1 MATASKGDELIE
13 VVVRLPR
20 KAVEDTLLTARAA
33 NQEGAEHRLLAAKAI
48 LTGRRRRASRFSGV
62 RFYDPSWDML
72 LEIYVATREQRV
84 LAVSQLCGLSGG
96 STTTALRHIENIE
109 ALGYIRRGPDPD
121 DGRRLIV
128 SMLPSLED
136 AMDQW
141 LDLQISA
148 DRLGL

>member
-1 MATASKGDELIE
+1 M
-13 VVVRLPR
+13 
-20 KAVEDTLLTARAA
+20 
-33 NQEGAEHRLLAAKAI
+33 
-48 LTGRRRRASRFSGV
+48 

-109 ALGYIRRGPDPD
+109 ALGYIRRGPDPA

-128 SMLPSLED
+128 SMLPLLED